1 MHRPLCI
8 SSRDSGRKQYSTFS
22 FMLDMHEKILSSEHA
37 DTLAIMNKLASLY
50 ETYKQWREAEG
61 QYARLAE
68 LKRKTL
74 EETQR
79 HWWLKLCTA
88 G

>member
-1 MHRPLCI
+1 
-8 SSRDSGRKQYSTFS
+8 
-22 FMLDMHEKILSSEHA
+22 MLDMHEKVLSSEHA
-37 DTLAIMNKLASLY
+37 GTLAIMSKLASLY

-74 EETQR
+74 EERDPETLVVEIMHGRMIAKQGHGR
-79 HWWLKLCTA
+79 A
-88 G
+88 GRCAASCP